1 MTDVNIDII
10 TKWAELLRDPFTKE
24 CPDVDINSNISEN
37 FLGSHVSCETV
48 SLFLFW
54 GVKDVLYTVH
64 TNSFEVHKG
73 ES

>member
-10 TKWAELLRDPFTKE
+10 TKWPELLHDRCKE

-37 FLGSHVSCETV
+37 FPGIHVSCETV

-73 ES
+73 DN